1 MKATKIEFSK
11 DGLVIN
17 HEKYGFGIISMEI
30 VSPNDIR
37 ITVSPD
43 WEDIE
48 KYSKII
54 PDGMNYPTALK
65 RFDNIKIIEEN
76 KFKDFYQ
83 IIKHYGVL
91 TQLKYFQSEVFELNE
106 AIINAEH
113 DGSQPLDIEVDHI
126 AEEIADVM
134 VMVRQFQKYYGIE
147 DFEIHEI
154 MKKKI
159 DRQFKRIEDE
169 IN

>member
-11 DGLVIN
+11 DGLIIN
-17 HEKYGFGIISMEI
+17 HEKYGFGLISMEI

-65 RFDNIKIIEEN
+65 RFDNIKIIEECDYRDLY
-76 KFKDFYQ
+76 K

-126 AEEIADVM
+126 AEEIADVL
-134 VMVRQFQKYYGIE
+134 VMVKQFQVYYGIDE
-147 DFEIHEI
+147 CEIKEI
-154 MKKKI
+154 MNKKI
-159 DRQFKRIEDE
+159 NRQLERIEKE
-169 IN
+169 